1 LKPYRPLFL
10 SEKILD
16 NIDHEVDLI
25 QQRREKMREEK
36 EEKKAKALSM
46 AERKGEV

>member
-1 LKPYRPLFL
+1 LFSL
-10 SEKILD
+10 SLYLSPSRSK
-16 NIDHEVDLI
+16 
-25 QQRREKMREEK
+25 REKMREEK